1 MKHYGLMARITEL
14 CASNYDEETFR
25 HCLRVADYAS
35 ENVCLKYDES
45 REIAFVIAMCH
56 DLLEDTDVSIQDIC
70 EASGYS
76 EVFLKNVLGALTRE
90 KGETYMEYIKRLKAN
105 ENIFPYVVKLADIKD
120 HLSQTETLTDSLKE
134 RYWKALVYLL

>member
-1 MKHYGLMARITEL
+1 MKHYGLMARVTEL
-14 CASNYDEETFR
+14 CASNYDEETFK

-45 REIAFVIAMCH
+45 REIAFVIGMCH

-70 EASGYS
+70 EASGHS

-90 KGETYMEYIKRLKAN
+90 KR
-105 ENIFPYVVKLADIKD
+105 
-120 HLSQTETLTDSLKE
+120 
-134 RYWKALVYLL
+134 